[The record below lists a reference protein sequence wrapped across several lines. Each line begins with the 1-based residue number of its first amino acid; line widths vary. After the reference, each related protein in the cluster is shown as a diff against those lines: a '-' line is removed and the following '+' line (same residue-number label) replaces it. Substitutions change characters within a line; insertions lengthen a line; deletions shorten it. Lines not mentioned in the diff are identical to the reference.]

1 MKTIQN
7 IRKHF
12 DVVIF
17 IFVLY
22 LVTGSYLCDKEIID
36 LFFIIIFSVFYIFIF
51 KNNII
56 IKN

>member
-22 LVTGSYLCDKEIID
+22 LVMGSYLCDKELID
-36 LFFIIIFSVFYIFIF
+36 LVFVISFSILYILILIEKK
-51 KNNII
+51 KNCI
-56 IKN
+56 

>member
-22 LVTGSYLCDKEIID
+22 LVTGSYLCDKELID
-36 LFFIIIFSVFYIFIF
+36 LFFIIIFFIFYIFIF
-51 KNNII
+51 KNNKIL
-56 IKN
+56 KN